1 MSATPEQ
8 IAVPTAEMIG
18 RLREYG
24 NWSGPA
30 TPPAPRTAMEIAD
43 RLERLDQ
50 IEAAASRLMTLVEPM
65 VRGNTDFSVTWR
77 KYVREMRAALKAAP

>member
-1 MSATPEQ
+1 VSVEVE
-8 IAVPTAEMIG
+8 IPTAEMIR

-24 NWSGPA
+24 NWSGPS
-30 TPPAPRTAMEIAD
+30 TPPAPQTAMAIAD
-43 RLERLDQ
+43 RLERFGQ

-77 KYVREMRAALKAAP
+77 KYVREMRAALNEEPRS